1 MFDGVITIAKSYYLA
16 LKYERCRAI
25 NAKVALTN
33 FLFWLTAELS
43 RVRQVGLKDY
53 LRLVRLEVVCA
64 KAGLGFARDS
74 AAKGPPWQIPT
85 RFIGLAVTDMPH
97 HSLVEPQELLRTIN
111 FGNGDA
117 VDALAHFLSDPEAF
131 WRKSGLSC
139 IHGPA
144 SNPSSGVRIAVCLHL
159 FYPEM
164 WPELNAAL
172 DSISEP
178 FDLYIT
184 VPGYTCTPELHR
196 IALDRPGTH
205 FFASDNRGRDV
216 LPFLKLLRWGYFDCY
231 DVVCKLHSKRSP
243 HIQDGQ
249 RWRKELLSSL
259 LGSKEAVAYLIN
271 RFRSGKNIGII
282 GSGLSRILPGERAHL
297 GCNQSW
303 LNTLSF
309 RVGLPE
315 SSIQEPFFAGT
326 MFWFRPS
333 AFESLR
339 TLKISDSEFPLE
351 MGQTDGTP
359 AHAIERLI
367 WPLVKKSQ
375 FNVEADMQSYS
386 IPSADRE

>member
-117 VDALAHFLSDPEAF
+117 VDALAHLLSDPEAF

-259 LGSKEAVAYLIN
+259 LGSKEATARIVN
-271 RFRSGKNIGII
+271 RFRSNT
-282 GSGLSRILPGERAHL
+282 HL
-297 GCNQSW
+297 GMI
-303 LNTLSF
+303 
-309 RVGLPE
+309 GPE
-315 SSIQEPFFAGT
+315 SSCIRPGGKWHLGSNHGWLNVLRLRAGIPDNSLQTSFFAGT

-333 AFESLR
+333 AFECLR
-339 TLKISDSEFPLE
+339 GLPIHESEFPVE
-351 MGQTDGTP
+351 MSQTDGTP
-359 AHAIERLI
+359 AHAIERLM
-367 WPLVKKSQ
+367 WPLVEA
-375 FNVEADMQSYS
+375 FGYFVESV
-386 IPSADRE
+386 